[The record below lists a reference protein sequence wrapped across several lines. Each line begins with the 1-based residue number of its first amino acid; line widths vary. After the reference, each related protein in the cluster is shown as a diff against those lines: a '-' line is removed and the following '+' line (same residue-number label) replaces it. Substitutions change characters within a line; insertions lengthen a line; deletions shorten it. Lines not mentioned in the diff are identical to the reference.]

1 MAELPK
7 ELLLIPHKRDVPFS
21 KLTTLGVG
29 GVCKWLFEPT
39 TEEAAALFVKI
50 CRAHDLEYG
59 ILGGG
64 SNLLVLSDIPWPV
77 MRLRLPKELTAAP
90 FGVLANAS
98 HSHVAL
104 VRDVAN
110 MGLSGLEWAAGI
122 PGSLGG
128 ALRMNAGAYGS
139 SWSTVVD
146 RIRFVSP
153 TGEIIEKKPGEDDFA
168 YRSSFLRGGRVA
180 LGASIRL
187 AKGDSALIKRTMAKI
202 RADRRKEQPTGRS
215 AGCVFKNPPGHI
227 AGELIDSAGLKGT
240 QVGAV
245 VVSEAHANFFVN
257 LGSANPRDYMEL
269 IRIVRARVFD
279 AHGVKLEREV
289 GVWGGRYGI

>member
-1 MAELPK
+1 MKDLPK
-7 ELLLIPHKRDVPFS
+7 EMLLIPHKRDVPFS
-21 KLTTLGVG
+21 RLTTLGIG
-29 GVCKWLFEPT
+29 GVCRWLFEPT
-39 TEEAAALFVKI
+39 TEEAVALFVKI

-59 ILGGG
+59 VLGGG

-77 MRLRLPKELTAAP
+77 VRLRLPKELTATP
-90 FGVLANAS
+90 SGVMANAS

-122 PGSLGG
+122 PGSFGG
-128 ALRMNAGAYGS
+128 ALRMNTGAYGS
-139 SWSTVVD
+139 SWSKVVD

-153 TGEIIEKKPGEDDFA
+153 IGEIIEKKPEEDDFA

-187 AKGDSALIKRTMAKI
+187 AKEDPASIKRTMAKV
-202 RADRRKEQPTGRS
+202 RADRRKEQPVGRS
-215 AGCVFKNPPGHI
+215 AGCVFKNPPGKI

-240 QVGAV
+240 RVGAV
-245 VVSEAHANFFVN
+245 AVSEVHANFFVN
-257 LGSANPRDYMEL
+257 LGSANSRDYMEL
-269 IRIVRARVFD
+269 IRIVRARVFE
-279 AHGVKLEREV
+279 AHGVKLELEV
-289 GVWGGRYGI
+289 EVWGGRYGI